1 MALMLTVSQAM
12 EKFKQAKVPQNEE
25 LLRRWLRKGKI
36 KGAVIH
42 SKKEGWLIPEDS
54 IKSLIE
60 EKKKKVQAKNK
71 YQKAYNDGYQ
81 QAMDDLRA
89 SMRKWIVF
97 GYEKSGSI
105 KRSEFR
111 QIAPLN
117 SDNYFKFVDQHYF
130 ARGVAKPRQSTD
142 YFYSEG
148 FFCYPIGSIVID
160 TQESPYNEIYEE
172 EKDLHLDTLAILMLS
187 EYFRLSYIEAI
198 KDTKIVIKSK

>member
-1 MALMLTVSQAM
+1 MLTVSQAM
-12 EKFKQAKVPQNEE
+12 EKFKQAKVPMNEE

-36 KGAVIH
+36 EGAVIH
-42 SKKEGWLIPEDS
+42 SKREGWLIPEGS

-60 EKKKKVQAKNK
+60 EKKKKVQVKNK

-81 QAMDDLRA
+81 QAMSDFRA
-89 SMRKWIVF
+89 HMRKWIVF

-117 SDNYFKFVDQHYF
+117 SDKYFKFVDQHYF

-142 YFYSEG
+142 YFFSEG

-160 TQESPYNEIYEE
+160 IHETPYSEIYEE
-172 EKDLHLDTLAILMLS
+172 EKDLHLDTLAILMLA
-187 EYFRLSYIEAI
+187 EYFRVENIEY
-198 KDTKIVIKSK
+198 TKNRVR

>member
-1 MALMLTVSQAM
+1 MLTVSQAM

-25 LLRRWLRKGKI
+25 LLRRWLRNGKI

-54 IKSLIE
+54 IKLLIE

-81 QAMDDLRA
+81 QAMSDFRA
-89 SMRKWIVF
+89 HMRKWIVF

-117 SDNYFKFVDQHYF
+117 SDKYFKFVDQHYF

-142 YFYSEG
+142 YFFSEG

-160 TQESPYNEIYEE
+160 IHETPYREIYEE
-172 EKDLHLDTLAILMLS
+172 EKDLHLDTLAILMLA
-187 EYFRLSYIEAI
+187 EYFRLSYI
-198 KDTKIVIKSK
+198 KTMNN

>member
-1 MALMLTVSQAM
+1 MLTVSQAM

-54 IKSLIE
+54 IKVLIE

-81 QAMDDLRA
+81 QAMSDFRA
-89 SMRKWIVF
+89 HMRKWIVF

-117 SDNYFKFVDQHYF
+117 SDKYFKFVDQHYF

-160 TQESPYNEIYEE
+160 IHETPYSKIYEE
-172 EKDLHLDTLAILMLS
+172 EKDLHLDTLAILMLA
-187 EYFRLSYIEAI
+187 EYFRVENIEY
-198 KDTKIVIKSK
+198 TKNRVR

>member
-1 MALMLTVSQAM
+1 MLTVSQAM

-36 KGAVIH
+36 EGAVIH
-42 SKKEGWLIPEDS
+42 SKREGWLIPEDS

-81 QAMDDLRA
+81 QAMSDFRDH
-89 SMRKWIVF
+89 MRKWIVF

-117 SDNYFKFVDQHYF
+117 SDKYFKFVDQHYF

-142 YFYSEG
+142 YFFSEG
-148 FFCYPIGSIVID
+148 FFCYPISSIVID
-160 TQESPYNEIYEE
+160 IHETPYSEIYEE

-187 EYFRLSYIEAI
+187 EYFRIEFI
-198 KDTKIVIKSK
+198 KYKKKD

>member
-1 MALMLTVSQAM
+1 MLTVSQAM
-12 EKFKQAKVPQNEE
+12 AKFKQAKVPQNEE

-36 KGAVIH
+36 EGAVIH
-42 SKKEGWLIPEDS
+42 SKREGWLIPEDS
-54 IKSLIE
+54 IKVLIE
-60 EKKKKVQAKNK
+60 EKKKKVQVKNK
-71 YQKAYNDGYQ
+71 YQNAYNDGYQ
-81 QAMDDLRA
+81 QAMSDFRDH
-89 SMRKWIVF
+89 MRKWIVF

-117 SDNYFKFVDQHYF
+117 SDKYFKFVDQHYF

-160 TQESPYNEIYEE
+160 IHETPYSEIYEE
-172 EKDLHLDTLAILMLS
+172 ETGLHLDALAILMLS
-187 EYFRLSYIEAI
+187 EYFRSSYLE
-198 KDTKIVIKSK
+198 TK

>member
-25 LLRRWLRKGKI
+25 LLRRWLRNGKI

-54 IKSLIE
+54 IKLLIE

-81 QAMDDLRA
+81 QAMSDFRA
-89 SMRKWIVF
+89 HMRKWIVF

-117 SDNYFKFVDQHYF
+117 SDKYFKFVDQHYF

-142 YFYSEG
+142 YFFSEG

-160 TQESPYNEIYEE
+160 IHETPYREIYEE
-172 EKDLHLDTLAILMLS
+172 EKDLHLDTLAILMLA
-187 EYFRLSYIEAI
+187 EYFRLSYI
-198 KDTKIVIKSK
+198 KTMNN

>member
-1 MALMLTVSQAM
+1 MLTVSQVM
-12 EKFKQAKVPQNEE
+12 EKFKQAKVPMNEE

-36 KGAVIH
+36 EGAVIH
-42 SKKEGWLIPEDS
+42 SKREGWLIPEGS

-60 EKKKKVQAKNK
+60 EKKKKVQVKNK

-81 QAMDDLRA
+81 QAVSDFRA
-89 SMRKWIVF
+89 HMRKWIVF

-117 SDNYFKFVDQHYF
+117 SDKYFKFVDQHYF

-142 YFYSEG
+142 YFFSEG

-160 TQESPYNEIYEE
+160 IHETPYSEIYEE
-172 EKDLHLDTLAILMLS
+172 EKDLHLDTLAILMLA
-187 EYFRLSYIEAI
+187 EYFRVENIEY
-198 KDTKIVIKSK
+198 TKNRVR

>member
-1 MALMLTVSQAM
+1 MLTVSQAM

-25 LLRRWLRKGKI
+25 LLRRWLRNGKI

-54 IKSLIE
+54 IKLLIE
-60 EKKKKVQAKNK
+60 EKKKKVQVKNK

-81 QAMDDLRA
+81 QAMSDFRA
-89 SMRKWIVF
+89 NMRKWIVF

-117 SDNYFKFVDQHYF
+117 SDKYFKFVDQHYF
-130 ARGVAKPRQSTD
+130 ARGVTKPRPSTD
-142 YFYSEG
+142 YFFSEG

-160 TQESPYNEIYEE
+160 TQEAPFNEIYEE

-187 EYFRLSYIEAI
+187 EYFRLYYIEYC
-198 KDTKIVIKSK
+198 K

>member
-12 EKFKQAKVPQNEE
+12 AKFKQAKVPQNEE

-36 KGAVIH
+36 EGAVIH
-42 SKKEGWLIPEDS
+42 SKREGWLIPEDS
-54 IKSLIE
+54 IKVLIE
-60 EKKKKVQAKNK
+60 EKKKKVQVKNK
-71 YQKAYNDGYQ
+71 YQNAYNDGYQ
-81 QAMDDLRA
+81 QAMSDFRDH
-89 SMRKWIVF
+89 MRKWIVF

-117 SDNYFKFVDQHYF
+117 SDKYFKFVDQHYF
-130 ARGVAKPRQSTD
+130 ARGVTKPRPSTD
-142 YFYSEG
+142 YFFSEG

-160 TQESPYNEIYEE
+160 IHETPYSEIYEE

-187 EYFRLSYIEAI
+187 EYFRLYYIEYC
-198 KDTKIVIKSK
+198 K

>member
-36 KGAVIH
+36 EGAVIH
-42 SKKEGWLIPEDS
+42 SKREGWLIPEDS

-60 EKKKKVQAKNK
+60 EKKKKVQVKNK

-81 QAMDDLRA
+81 QAMSDFRDH
-89 SMRKWIVF
+89 MRKWIVF

-117 SDNYFKFVDQHYF
+117 SDKYFKFVDQHYF

-160 TQESPYNEIYEE
+160 TQEAPFNKIYEE
-172 EKDLHLDTLAILMLS
+172 EKALHLDTLAILMLS
-187 EYFRLSYIEAI
+187 EYFRLYYIEYC
-198 KDTKIVIKSK
+198 K

>member
-1 MALMLTVSQAM
+1 MLTVSQAM

-36 KGAVIH
+36 EGAVIH
-42 SKKEGWLIPEDS
+42 SKREGWLIPEDS

-81 QAMDDLRA
+81 QAIDDFRA
-89 SMRKWIVF
+89 NIRKWIVF

-117 SDNYFKFVDQHYF
+117 SDKYFKFVDQHYF

-142 YFYSEG
+142 YFFSEG

-160 TQESPYNEIYEE
+160 IHETPYSEIYEE
-172 EKDLHLDTLAILMLS
+172 EKDLHLDTLAILMLA
-187 EYFRLSYIEAI
+187 EYFRVENIEY
-198 KDTKIVIKSK
+198 TKNRVR

>member
-1 MALMLTVSQAM
+1 MLTVTQAM
-12 EKFKQAKVPQNEE
+12 EKFKQAEVPQNEE
-25 LLRRWLRKGKI
+25 VLRRWLRKGKI
-36 KGAVIH
+36 EGAVIH

-60 EKKKKVQAKNK
+60 KKKEKLIQKDK
-71 YQKAYNDGYQ
+71 YQKAYNNGYQ
-81 QAMDDLRA
+81 QAMIDFR
-89 SMRKWIVF
+89 SHMRKWIVF

-117 SDNYFKFVDQHYF
+117 SDKYFKFVDQHYF

-160 TQESPYNEIYEE
+160 IHEAPYSEIYEE
-172 EKDLHLDTLAILMLS
+172 EKDMHLDTLAILMLS
-187 EYFRLSYIEAI
+187 EYFRLWYID
-198 KDTKIVIKSK
+198 KKN

>member
-1 MALMLTVSQAM
+1 MLTVSQAM

-36 KGAVIH
+36 EGAVIH
-42 SKKEGWLIPEDS
+42 SKREGWLIPEDS

-81 QAMDDLRA
+81 QAMSDFRA
-89 SMRKWIVF
+89 HMRKWIVF

-117 SDNYFKFVDQHYF
+117 SDKYFKFVDQHYF

-142 YFYSEG
+142 YFFSEG

-160 TQESPYNEIYEE
+160 IHEDPYNEIYEE
-172 EKDLHLDTLAILMLS
+172 EKHQHIDTLAVLMLS
-187 EYFRLSYIEAI
+187 EYFRSSYLE
-198 KDTKIVIKSK
+198 TK

>member
-1 MALMLTVSQAM
+1 MLTVTQAM
-12 EKFKQAKVPQNEE
+12 EKFKQAEVPQNEE
-25 LLRRWLRKGKI
+25 VLRRWLRKGKI
-36 KGAVIH
+36 EGAVIH

-60 EKKKKVQAKNK
+60 KKKEKLIQKDK
-71 YQKAYNDGYQ
+71 YQKAYNNGYQ
-81 QAMDDLRA
+81 QAMIDFR
-89 SMRKWIVF
+89 SNMRKWIVF

-117 SDNYFKFVDQHYF
+117 SDKYFKFVDKHYF

-160 TQESPYNEIYEE
+160 IHEAPYSEIYEE
-172 EKDLHLDTLAILMLS
+172 EKDMHLDTLAILMLS
-187 EYFRLSYIEAI
+187 EYFRLWYID
-198 KDTKIVIKSK
+198 KKN

>member
-1 MALMLTVSQAM
+1 MLTVSQAM
-12 EKFKQAKVPQNEE
+12 EKFKQAEVPQNEE
-25 LLRRWLRKGKI
+25 VLRRWLRKGKI
-36 KGAVIH
+36 EGAVIH

-54 IKSLIE
+54 IKVLIE

-81 QAMDDLRA
+81 QAMADFR
-89 SMRKWIVF
+89 SHMRKWIVF

-117 SDNYFKFVDQHYF
+117 SDKYFKFVDQHYF
-130 ARGVAKPRQSTD
+130 ARGVAKPRPSTD
-142 YFYSEG
+142 YFFSEG

-160 TQESPYNEIYEE
+160 IHETPYSEIYEE
-172 EKDLHLDTLAILMLS
+172 ETGLHLDALAILMLS
-187 EYFRLSYIEAI
+187 EYFRSSYLE
-198 KDTKIVIKSK
+198 TK

>member
-12 EKFKQAKVPQNEE
+12 EKFKQAKVLQNEE

-54 IKSLIE
+54 IKLLIE
-60 EKKKKVQAKNK
+60 EKKKKVQVKNK

-81 QAMDDLRA
+81 QAMSDFRA

-117 SDNYFKFVDQHYF
+117 SDKYFKFVDQHYF
-130 ARGVAKPRQSTD
+130 ARGVAKPRPSTD
-142 YFYSEG
+142 YFFSEG

-160 TQESPYNEIYEE
+160 IHEAPYSEIYEE

-187 EYFRLSYIEAI
+187 EYFRPYYIEYC
-198 KDTKIVIKSK
+198 K

>member
-1 MALMLTVSQAM
+1 MLTVSQAM

-36 KGAVIH
+36 EGAVIH
-42 SKKEGWLIPEDS
+42 SKREGWLIPEDS

-81 QAMDDLRA
+81 KAMSDFRA

-117 SDNYFKFVDQHYF
+117 SDKYFKFVDQHYF
-130 ARGVAKPRQSTD
+130 ARGVTKPRPSTD
-142 YFYSEG
+142 YFFSEG

-160 TQESPYNEIYEE
+160 IHETPYSEIYEE
-172 EKDLHLDTLAILMLS
+172 EKDLHLDTLAILMLA
-187 EYFRLSYIEAI
+187 EYFRLSYI
-198 KDTKIVIKSK
+198 KTMNN

>member
-1 MALMLTVSQAM
+1 MLTVTQAM
-12 EKFKQAKVPQNEE
+12 EKFKQAEVPQNEE
-25 LLRRWLRKGKI
+25 VLRRWLRKGKI
-36 KGAVIH
+36 EGAVIH

-60 EKKKKVQAKNK
+60 KKKEKLIQKDK
-71 YQKAYNDGYQ
+71 YQKSYNDGYQ

-111 QIAPLN
+111 QIAPVS
-117 SDNYFKFVDQHYF
+117 SDRLLKFVDQRYF
-130 ARGVAKPRQSTD
+130 ARGVAKPRQNTD
-142 YFYSEG
+142 YFFSEG

-160 TQESPYNEIYEE
+160 TQEAPFNEIYEE
-172 EKDLHLDTLAILMLS
+172 EQHQHIDTLAILMLS
-187 EYFRLSYIEAI
+187 EYFRLCYID
-198 KDTKIVIKSK
+198 KKI

>member
-25 LLRRWLRKGKI
+25 VLRRWLRKGKI
-36 KGAVIH
+36 EGAVIH

-54 IKSLIE
+54 IKALID
-60 EKKKKVQAKNK
+60 EKKKKLQAKNK
-71 YQKAYNDGYQ
+71 YQKAYNNGYQ
-81 QAMDDLRA
+81 QAMSDFRS

-97 GYEKSGSI
+97 GYDKSGSI

-111 QIAPLN
+111 QIAPIS
-117 SDNYFKFVDQHYF
+117 SDKYFKFVDQHYF

-160 TQESPYNEIYEE
+160 INEAPYSEIYEE
-172 EKDLHLDTLAILMLS
+172 EKNLHLDTLALLMLS
-187 EYFRLSYIEAI
+187 EYFRIYYLECC
-198 KDTKIVIKSK
+198 K

>member
-36 KGAVIH
+36 EGAVIH
-42 SKKEGWLIPEDS
+42 SKREGWLIPEGS

-81 QAMDDLRA
+81 QAMSDFCA
-89 SMRKWIVF
+89 HMRKWIVF

-117 SDNYFKFVDQHYF
+117 SDKYFKFVDQHYF

-142 YFYSEG
+142 YFFSEG

-160 TQESPYNEIYEE
+160 IHETPYSEIYEE
-172 EKDLHLDTLAILMLS
+172 EKDLHLDTLAILMLA
-187 EYFRLSYIEAI
+187 EYFRVENIEY
-198 KDTKIVIKSK
+198 TKNRVR

>member
-1 MALMLTVSQAM
+1 MLTVSQAM
-12 EKFKQAKVPQNEE
+12 EKFKQAEVPQNEE
-25 LLRRWLRKGKI
+25 VLRRWLRKGKI
-36 KGAVIH
+36 EGAVIH

-54 IKSLIE
+54 IKVLIE
-60 EKKKKVQAKNK
+60 EKKKKVQVKNK

-81 QAMDDLRA
+81 QAMSDFRA
-89 SMRKWIVF
+89 HMRKWIVF

-117 SDNYFKFVDQHYF
+117 SDKYFKFVDQHYF

-160 TQESPYNEIYEE
+160 IHETPYSEIYEE
-172 EKDLHLDTLAILMLS
+172 ETVLHLDALAILMLS
-187 EYFRLSYIEAI
+187 EYFRSSYLE
-198 KDTKIVIKSK
+198 TK

>member
-1 MALMLTVSQAM
+1 MLMLTVSQAM
-12 EKFKQAKVPQNEE
+12 AKFKQAKVPQNEE

-36 KGAVIH
+36 EGAVIH
-42 SKKEGWLIPEDS
+42 SKREGWLIPEDS
-54 IKSLIE
+54 IKVLIE
-60 EKKKKVQAKNK
+60 EKKKKVQVKNK
-71 YQKAYNDGYQ
+71 YQNAYNDGYQ
-81 QAMDDLRA
+81 QAMSDFRDH
-89 SMRKWIVF
+89 MRKWIVF

-117 SDNYFKFVDQHYF
+117 SDKYFKFLDQHYF

-160 TQESPYNEIYEE
+160 IHETPYSEIYEE
-172 EKDLHLDTLAILMLS
+172 EKDLHLDTLAILMLA
-187 EYFRLSYIEAI
+187 EYFRLSYI
-198 KDTKIVIKSK
+198 KTMNN

>member
-36 KGAVIH
+36 EGAVIH
-42 SKKEGWLIPEDS
+42 SKREGWLIPEDS

-81 QAMDDLRA
+81 QAVSDFRA
-89 SMRKWIVF
+89 HMRKWIVF

-117 SDNYFKFVDQHYF
+117 SDKYFKFVDQHYF

-142 YFYSEG
+142 YFFSEG

-160 TQESPYNEIYEE
+160 IHETPYSEIYEE
-172 EKDLHLDTLAILMLS
+172 EKDLHLDTLAILMLA
-187 EYFRLSYIEAI
+187 EYFRVENIEY
-198 KDTKIVIKSK
+198 TKNRVR

>member
-25 LLRRWLRKGKI
+25 LLRRWLRNGKI

-54 IKSLIE
+54 IKLLIE

-81 QAMDDLRA
+81 QAMSDFRA
-89 SMRKWIVF
+89 HMRKWIVF

-117 SDNYFKFVDQHYF
+117 SDKYFKFVDQHYF
-130 ARGVAKPRQSTD
+130 ARGVTKPRPSTD
-142 YFYSEG
+142 YFFSEG

-160 TQESPYNEIYEE
+160 TQEAPFNEIYEE

-187 EYFRLSYIEAI
+187 EYFRPYYIEYC
-198 KDTKIVIKSK
+198 K

>member
-1 MALMLTVSQAM
+1 MLTVSQAM

-54 IKSLIE
+54 IKLLIE

-81 QAMDDLRA
+81 QAISDFRA
-89 SMRKWIVF
+89 HMRKWIVF

-117 SDNYFKFVDQHYF
+117 SDKYFKFVDQHYF
-130 ARGVAKPRQSTD
+130 ARGVAKPRPSTD
-142 YFYSEG
+142 YFFSEG

-160 TQESPYNEIYEE
+160 IHETPYSEIYEE

-187 EYFRLSYIEAI
+187 EYFRIEFI
-198 KDTKIVIKSK
+198 KYKKKD

>member
-1 MALMLTVSQAM
+1 MLTVSQAM

-36 KGAVIH
+36 EGAVIH
-42 SKKEGWLIPEDS
+42 SKREGWLIPEDS

-81 QAMDDLRA
+81 QAIDDFRA
-89 SMRKWIVF
+89 NIRKWIVF

-117 SDNYFKFVDQHYF
+117 SDKYFKFVDQHYF

-142 YFYSEG
+142 YFFSEG

-160 TQESPYNEIYEE
+160 IHETPYSEIYEE
-172 EKDLHLDTLAILMLS
+172 EKGLHLDALAILMLS
-187 EYFRLSYIEAI
+187 EYFRSSYLE
-198 KDTKIVIKSK
+198 TK

>member
-1 MALMLTVSQAM
+1 MLTVSQAM

-36 KGAVIH
+36 EGAVIH
-42 SKKEGWLIPEDS
+42 SKREGWLIPEDS

-81 QAMDDLRA
+81 QAVSDFRA
-89 SMRKWIVF
+89 HMRKWIVF

-117 SDNYFKFVDQHYF
+117 SDKYFKFVDQHYF

-142 YFYSEG
+142 YFFSEG

-160 TQESPYNEIYEE
+160 IHETPYSEIYEE
-172 EKDLHLDTLAILMLS
+172 EKDLHLDTLAILMLA
-187 EYFRLSYIEAI
+187 EYFRVENIEY
-198 KDTKIVIKSK
+198 TKNRVR

>member
-1 MALMLTVSQAM
+1 MVVVLMLTVSQAM
-12 EKFKQAKVPQNEE
+12 AKFKQAKVPQNEE

-36 KGAVIH
+36 EGAVIH
-42 SKKEGWLIPEDS
+42 SKREGWLIPEDS
-54 IKSLIE
+54 IKVLIE
-60 EKKKKVQAKNK
+60 EKKKKVQVKNK
-71 YQKAYNDGYQ
+71 YQNAYNDGYQ
-81 QAMDDLRA
+81 QAMSDFRDH
-89 SMRKWIVF
+89 MRKWIVF

-117 SDNYFKFVDQHYF
+117 SDKYFKFLDQHYF

-160 TQESPYNEIYEE
+160 IHETPYSEIYEE
-172 EKDLHLDTLAILMLS
+172 EKDLHLDTLAILMLA
-187 EYFRLSYIEAI
+187 EYFRLSYI
-198 KDTKIVIKSK
+198 KTMNN

>member
-1 MALMLTVSQAM
+1 MLTVSQAM
-12 EKFKQAKVPQNEE
+12 EKFKQEKVPQNEE

-36 KGAVIH
+36 EGAVIH
-42 SKKEGWLIPEDS
+42 SKREGWLIPEDS
-54 IKSLIE
+54 IKALIE
-60 EKKKKVQAKNK
+60 EKKEKLKQKDK
-71 YQKAYNDGYQ
+71 CQKAYNDGYQ
-81 QAMDDLRA
+81 QAVSDFRA

-148 FFCYPIGSIVID
+148 FFCYPIGIIVID

-172 EKDLHLDTLAILMLS
+172 EKDLHLNTLAILMLS

>member
-1 MALMLTVSQAM
+1 MAVMLTVSQAM

-36 KGAVIH
+36 EGAVIH
-42 SKKEGWLIPEDS
+42 SKREGWLIPEDS

-81 QAMDDLRA
+81 QAMSDFRA
-89 SMRKWIVF
+89 HMRKWIVF

-117 SDNYFKFVDQHYF
+117 SDKYFKFVDQHYF

-142 YFYSEG
+142 YFFSEG

-160 TQESPYNEIYEE
+160 IHETPYREIYEE
-172 EKDLHLDTLAILMLS
+172 EKDLHLDTLAILMLA
-187 EYFRLSYIEAI
+187 EYFRLSYI
-198 KDTKIVIKSK
+198 KTMNN

>member
-1 MALMLTVSQAM
+1 MLTVSQAM

-36 KGAVIH
+36 EGAVIH
-42 SKKEGWLIPEDS
+42 SKREGWLIPEGS

-81 QAMDDLRA
+81 QAVSDFRA
-89 SMRKWIVF
+89 HMRKWIVF

-117 SDNYFKFVDQHYF
+117 SDKYFKFVDQHYF

-142 YFYSEG
+142 YFFSEG

-160 TQESPYNEIYEE
+160 IHETPYSEIYEE
-172 EKDLHLDTLAILMLS
+172 EKDLHLDTLAILMLA
-187 EYFRLSYIEAI
+187 EYFRVENIEY
-198 KDTKIVIKSK
+198 TKNRVR